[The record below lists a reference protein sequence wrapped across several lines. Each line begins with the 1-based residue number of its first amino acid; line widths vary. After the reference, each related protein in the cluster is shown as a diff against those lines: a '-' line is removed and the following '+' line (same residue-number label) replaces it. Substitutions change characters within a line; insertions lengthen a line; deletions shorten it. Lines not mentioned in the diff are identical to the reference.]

1 MSEVLQNVLYAIIM
15 AAVPVLT
22 GYACKYLQSLYE
34 KNKDKIKNEKVQ
46 IVLGQVTDV
55 ITSTVQ
61 TTTSTYVKELK
72 ANNLF
77 DADAQKEAFKRTY
90 EAVTKQLTDDAK
102 KIIIETYGDVE
113 TYLTNQIEQK
123 VEEQKK

>member
-1 MSEVLQNVLYAIIM
+1 MKIVQKVWYGIITST
-15 AAVPVLT
+15 VKLFTVFVCR
-22 GYACKYLQSLYE
+22 YRQSWYE
-34 KNKDKIKNEKVQ
+34 KNKDKIKNENVKL
-46 IVLGQVTDV
+46 ILGQVTDV
-55 ITSTVQ
+55 ITSAVQ

-90 EAVTKQLTDDAK
+90 DAVIKQLTDDAK
-102 KIIIETYGDVE
+102 KIIAETYGDVE

>member
-1 MSEVLQNVLYAIIM
+1 MEVLQNVLYVIIS

-22 GYACKYLQSLYE
+22 AFACKYLQSLYE

-46 IVLGQVTDV
+46 IVLGQVADM
-55 ITSTVQ
+55 ITSAVE

-72 ANNLF
+72 ANDLF
-77 DADAQKEAFKRTY
+77 DADAQKEAFNKTY

-102 KIIIETYGDVE
+102 KIIIETYGDIA

-123 VEEQKK
+123 VEASKK

>member
-1 MSEVLQNVLYAIIM
+1 MEVLQNVLYVIIS

-22 GYACKYLQSLYE
+22 AFACKYLQSLYE

-46 IVLGQVTDV
+46 IVLGQVADM
-55 ITSTVQ
+55 ITSAVE
-61 TTTSTYVKELK
+61 TYVKELK
-72 ANNLF
+72 ANDLF
-77 DADAQKEAFKRTY
+77 DADAQKEAFNKTY

-102 KIIIETYGDVE
+102 KIIIETYGDIA

-123 VEEQKK
+123 VEASKK

>member
-1 MSEVLQNVLYAIIM
+1 MEILQNVLYAIIT
-15 AAVPVLT
+15 AAVPVFT
-22 GYACKYLQSLYE
+22 AFVCRYLQSLYE
-34 KNKDKIKNEKVQ
+34 KNKDKIKNENVKL
-46 IVLGQVTDV
+46 ILGQVTDV
-55 ITSTVQ
+55 IISAVQ

-90 EAVTKQLTDDAK
+90 DAVIKQLTDNAK
-102 KIIIETYGDVE
+102 KIIAETYGDVE

>member
-1 MSEVLQNVLYAIIM
+1 MEVLEKLLYAIIM

-46 IVLGQVTDV
+46 IVLGQVTDM
-55 ITSTVQ
+55 ITSAVE
-61 TTTSTYVKELK
+61 TTTSTFVKELK
-72 ANNLF
+72 AKDLF
-77 DADAQKEAFKRTY
+77 DVEAQKEAFKRTY

-102 KIIIETYGDVE
+102 KIIVETYGDVE

-123 VEEQKK
+123 VEEKKK

>member
-1 MSEVLQNVLYAIIM
+1 MEILQNVLYAIIT

-22 GYACKYLQSLYE
+22 GFMCRYLQSLYE
-34 KNKDKIKNEKVQ
+34 KNKDKVKNEKVQ
-46 IVLGQVTDV
+46 LILGQVTDM
-55 ITSTVQ
+55 ITSAVQ

-77 DADAQKEAFKRTY
+77 DANAQKEAFKRTY
-90 EAVTKQLTDDAK
+90 EAVIKQLTNDAK
-102 KIIIETYGDVE
+102 KIIAETYGDVE
-113 TYLTNQIEQK
+113 TYLTNQIERK

>member
-1 MSEVLQNVLYAIIM
+1 MEILQNVLYAIIT
-15 AAVPVLT
+15 AAVPVFT
-22 GYACKYLQSLYE
+22 AFVCRYLQSLYE
-34 KNKDKIKNEKVQ
+34 KNKDKIKNENVKL
-46 IVLGQVTDV
+46 ILGQVTDV
-55 ITSTVQ
+55 ITSAVQ

-77 DADAQKEAFKRTY
+77 NADAQKEAFKRTY
-90 EAVTKQLTDDAK
+90 DAVIKQLTDDAK
-102 KIIIETYGDVE
+102 KIIAETYGDVE

>member
-1 MSEVLQNVLYAIIM
+1 MELLQNVLYAIIT

-22 GYACKYLQSLYE
+22 AFACRYLQSLYE
-34 KNKDKIKNEKVQ
+34 KNKEKIKNEKVQ
-46 IVLGQVTDV
+46 IVLDQVTDM
-55 ITSTVQ
+55 ITNTVQ

-90 EAVTKQLTDDAK
+90 EAITKQLTDDAK
-102 KIIIETYGDVE
+102 KIIVETYGDIE
-113 TYLTNQIEQK
+113 TYLTNKIEPK
-123 VEEQKK
+123 VEELK

>member
-1 MSEVLQNVLYAIIM
+1 MEILQNVLYAIIT
-15 AAVPVLT
+15 ATVPVFT
-22 GYACKYLQSLYE
+22 AFACRYLQSLYE
-34 KNKDKIKNEKVQ
+34 KNKDKIKNENVKL
-46 IVLGQVTDV
+46 ILGQVTYV
-55 ITSTVQ
+55 ITSAVQ

-90 EAVTKQLTDDAK
+90 DAVIKQLTDDAK
-102 KIIIETYGDVE
+102 KIIAETYGDVE

>member
-1 MSEVLQNVLYAIIM
+1 MEILQNVLYAIIT
-15 AAVPVLT
+15 AVVSVLT
-22 GYACKYLQSLYE
+22 GFACRYLQSLYE
-34 KNKDKIKNEKVQ
+34 KNKEKIKNEKVQ
-46 IVLGQVTDV
+46 MVLGQVTDM
-55 ITSTVQ
+55 ITSAVQ

-90 EAVTKQLTDDAK
+90 DAVIKQLTDDAK
-102 KIIIETYGDVE
+102 KIIAGTYGDVE